1 MVINLVLFWFMPLLA
16 AFLAQPTTAIV
27 RLGHVARHH
36 HSPQDKTQQWPA
48 LHLIEKQF
56 LHITLNR
63 IFPLSYATVPHC
75 IRSVLLL
82 ILKKEEHL
90 CPEQREQPP
99 FSWSS
104 HRFASSGNIR
114 NLNSVLCSREINF
127 SATSVSSSLT
137 AFLYSIDHLFVF
149 AMATW
154 KPWCDKVRLRI
165 RSEEFETAMASIIL

>member
-48 LHLIEKQF
+48 LHLIEIQF

-63 IFPLSYATVPHC
+63 ISPSATLQFPHC

-82 ILKKEEHL
+82 ILKKEQHL
-90 CPEQREQPP
+90 GPEQWEQPA

-137 AFLYSIDHLFVF
+137 AFWYSIPHLYLQWPHGSHGVIRLGLELERK
-149 AMATW
+149 
-154 KPWCDKVRLRI
+154 KPNIYD
-165 RSEEFETAMASIIL
+165 